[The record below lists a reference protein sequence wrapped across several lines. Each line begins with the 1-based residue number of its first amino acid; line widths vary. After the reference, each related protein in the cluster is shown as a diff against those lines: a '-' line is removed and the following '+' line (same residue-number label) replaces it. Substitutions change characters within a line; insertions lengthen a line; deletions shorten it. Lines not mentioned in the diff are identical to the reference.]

1 MGEESSMDVLM
12 NTVYWAAL
20 ISIGIYLFCAFI
32 QKKTNII
39 WINPLLFSTVATV
52 CFLLFFQV
60 DYDTYYNNVQ
70 WMNYLLTPA
79 TVCLAVPLYKQML
92 LLKRNVWAILGGI
105 LSGVIASVTSIW
117 IFASLFNYSHK
128 MYVTLLPKSVTAAI
142 AMEISRELDGIPS
155 LTVPIVIMTGIT
167 GNLLANLICKLFRIV
182 NPVAKGVAIGT
193 SSHAMGTAKA
203 IDMGEI
209 EGAMSSI
216 SIAVAGF
223 MTVIVAPIFSQLL

>member
-1 MGEESSMDVLM
+1 MNIFMD
-12 NTVYWAAL
+12 TVYWAAL
-20 ISIGIYLFCAFI
+20 VSIGTYLLCAFL
-32 QKKTNII
+32 QKRTNMI
-39 WINPLLFSTVATV
+39 WMNPLLFSTVV
-52 CFLLFFQV
+52 SVWFLLFFNINYD
-60 DYDTYYNNVQ
+60 DYYDNVQ

-79 TVCLAVPLYKQML
+79 TVCLAVPLYKQLL
-92 LLKRNVWAILGGI
+92 LLKQNVGAILCGI
-105 LSGVIASVTSIW
+105 FSGVIASVTSVW
-117 IFASLFNYSHK
+117 IFSFFFSYSHE

-142 AMEISRELDGIPS
+142 AMGISKELGGIPS
-155 LTVPIVIMTGIT
+155 FTVPIVIMTGIT
-167 GNLLANLICKLFRIV
+167 GNLLASLVCKLFRIV

-223 MTVIVAPIFSQLL
+223 MTVVVAPLFEKLL